1 MMRTVEV
8 LFVIVILLSSFALA
22 NHFAVLPSALE
33 AFGTELGDLAQSTLE
48 TLNAK
53 GVLSEIIFKSY
64 DDPAWADLQKAL
76 SASLPPNVVYNLS
89 IYDLSSDGDS
99 VTYDAFK
106 TISDTNVMASK
117 STSASFL
124 VASPNVTFTEEPQKI
139 GESTGKNLTLYILN
153 CTDANG
159 WWITGYTGQSLAKE
173 FNNLL
178 SPYFATTV
186 IVNSTSQFEL
196 ILQNTSLT
204 LNPEESVQDAVI
216 INTFGEAVPIPSSYF
231 SNYRSFCNILGQ
243 KVNTYNLTWVNIVGY
258 PFYYVTN
265 TEDFADVQ
273 SWGIHGIE
281 KDGVQT
287 AGLTNFLS
295 GLTGESVSGSGIME
309 SRVGVVDLTAT
320 SLERCN
326 YYGLYPSPYQTASRS
341 FKDDILIDDC
351 DLIATELFSRSQEFP
366 DYIPAAVYR
375 NVDGGAFTS
384 IGLTR
389 TPDARIAALALLM
402 YYNPSIY
409 KSEFGASGT
418 SRLVTLQLSQQGGA

>member
-22 NHFAVLPSALE
+22 NHFAVLPSARE

-196 ILQNTSLT
+196 ILQNTSITHL
-204 LNPEESVQDAVI
+204 EESVQDAVI
-216 INTFGEAVPIPSSYF
+216 INTFGEAVPIPSSYAG
-231 SNYRSFCNILGQ
+231 NYRGFCEILGQ
-243 KVNTYNLTWVNIVGY
+243 KVNTYNFTWVNIVGY
-258 PFYYVTN
+258 PFYYVSN
-265 TEDFADVQ
+265 LDSFDDEQ
-273 SWGIHGIE
+273 SWGIYGIE

-287 AGLTNFLS
+287 AGLTNFLK
-295 GLTGESVSGSGIME
+295 GLTGKSVSGTDIMK
-309 SRVGVVDLTAT
+309 SVGVVDL
-320 SLERCN
+320 SSISIERSN
-326 YYGLYPSPYQTASRS
+326 YYGLYPNPYQTASRALYNNTLVGS
-341 FKDDILIDDC
+341 CELV
-351 DLIATELFSRSQEFP
+351 ATELFSRSQDYP
-366 DYIPAAVYR
+366 NYIPAAVYR
-375 NVDGGAFTS
+375 NIDGGAFTS

-389 TPDARIAALALLM
+389 TPDARVAALALLM

-418 SRLVTLQLSQQGGA
+418 SRLVTLQLSQHGGA